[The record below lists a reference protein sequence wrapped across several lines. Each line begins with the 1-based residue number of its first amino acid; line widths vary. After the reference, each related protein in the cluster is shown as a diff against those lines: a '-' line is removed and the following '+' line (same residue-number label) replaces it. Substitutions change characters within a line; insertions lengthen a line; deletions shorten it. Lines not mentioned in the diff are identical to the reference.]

1 MFKAVN
7 SVLLIALSCYCFAQG
22 GQPAKTPRKTGEVE
36 EAEVVI
42 EKSRAITLPEA
53 DRNYE
58 KIGNST
64 TKENPMLR
72 PYEYTDYQLKL
83 ADLNPKFR
91 ILQMPTDAAGDQT
104 GNYVK
109 AGLSNYSG
117 LLAEGYFNSTR
128 NQDYSYGAKAKLLAF
143 GQGPVD
149 RANSSTSEGFL
160 GVHGKYFTSALT
172 ASGALEYSRRLYHFY
187 GYRPGTVS
195 RDRDD
200 RRDILHA
207 FNTIGVKTSFANA
220 DAESDMDYKLDVN
233 VFNLSD
239 NYNAR
244 EFEFGTNFTGKY
256 SLSDQLGV
264 GLNADLF
271 LTRVSDRGS
280 VSRNLFRLKPRLLY
294 DNGDNLSVSAGLN
307 IVYQNDTLPSATSL
321 NLLPSVEGRYTLG
334 ESFTVFAGFDG
345 DVQRVSLRGLTGE
358 NPWLEPNV
366 PLANTIKGREIYA
379 GFKGRVAGDLS
390 FAARLGYAGYKNL
403 YFYVNSVTDTSKFT
417 LAYDPEFT
425 GVVNFTGELA
435 YNAADKF
442 RLSAKVDFFSFNPPN
457 QEEAWH
463 RPKFTTTLL
472 GTYNLNQKLSFDT
485 EIYYLGGI
493 TAKNFVTNRKSEL
506 EPIVDVNVKA
516 EYAVFDR
523 LSAFLALNNLLN
535 SKYQRF
541 LYYPNRGL
549 TVMLG
554 ATYSF

>member
-1 MFKAVN
+1 MIKAIPCA
-7 SVLLIALSCYCFAQG
+7 LLIALSCHCFGQG
-22 GQPAKTPRKTGEVE
+22 GQPDKKPRKTGEVE

-72 PYEYTDYQLKL
+72 PYQYTDYELKL

-109 AGLSNYSG
+109 AGLSNYMG
-117 LLAEGYFNSTR
+117 LLGEGYFNSTR
-128 NQDYSYGAKAKLLAF
+128 SQDYSYGAKAKLLSF

-149 RANSSTSEGFL
+149 RANSSSSEGFL

-172 ASGALEYSRRLYHFY
+172 ASAALEYSARLYHFY
-187 GYRPGTVS
+187 GYRPGSVG

-200 RRDILHA
+200 RRDIRHA
-207 FNTIGVKTSFANA
+207 FITIGVKTSFANA
-220 DAESDMDYKLDVN
+220 DAESDLDYKLDVN

-244 EFEFGTNFTGKY
+244 EFEFGTSFTGKY
-256 SLSDQLGV
+256 NLSDQLGV

-271 LTRVSDRGS
+271 LTRVSDSGS
-280 VSRNLFRLKPRLLY
+280 VNRNLFRLKPRLLY
-294 DNGDNLSVSAGLN
+294 GNGDNLSVSVGLN
-307 IVYQNDTLPSATSL
+307 IVYQNDTLNSSTAL
-321 NLLPSVEGRYTLG
+321 NLLPSVEGQYTLA

-345 DVQRVSLRGLTGE
+345 DVQRTTLRQFSTE
-358 NPWLEPNV
+358 NPWLAPNV

-390 FAARLGYAGYKNL
+390 FAARLGYAGYKNM
-403 YFYVNSVTDTSKFT
+403 YFYVNSRTDTSKFT

-425 GVVNFTGELA
+425 GVINFTGELA

-442 RLSAKVDFFSFNPPN
+442 RLSAKVDFFNFNPPN

-472 GTYNLNQKLSFDT
+472 GKYNLNGKLSFDT

-493 TAKNFVTNRKSEL
+493 AAKNFVTNRKSEL
-506 EPIVDVNVKA
+506 EPIVDMNVKA

-535 SKYQRF
+535 RKYQRF

>member
-1 MFKAVN
+1 MFKVVN
-7 SVLLIALSCYCFAQG
+7 SVFLIALSCYCFGQ
-22 GQPAKTPRKTGEVE
+22 GQPPDKKPSKTGEVE

-53 DRNYE
+53 ERNYE
-58 KIGNST
+58 KIGNSA

-72 PYEYTDYQLKL
+72 PYQYTDYELKL

-91 ILQMPTDAAGDQT
+91 ILQMPTDAVGNQT
-104 GNYVK
+104 GNYAKV
-109 AGLSNYSG
+109 GLSNYVG
-117 LLAEGYFNSTR
+117 VLGEGYFNSTR
-128 NQDYSYGAKAKLLAF
+128 SRDYSYGAKARFLSF
-143 GQGPVD
+143 GLGPVD
-149 RANSSTSEGFL
+149 RANSSSSEGFL

-172 ASGALEYSRRLYHFY
+172 ASAALEYSRRLYHFY
-187 GYRPGTVS
+187 GYRPGSVR

-200 RRDILHA
+200 RRDIRHT

-220 DAESDMDYKLDVN
+220 DAESDLDYKLDVN

-244 EFEFGTNFTGKY
+244 EFEFGTSLTGKY
-256 SLSDQLGV
+256 NLSDQLGV

-271 LTRVSDRGS
+271 LTRVSDQGS
-280 VSRNLFRLKPRLLY
+280 VNRNLFRLKPRLLY
-294 DNGDNLSVSAGLN
+294 NNGDNLTVSAGLN
-307 IVYQNDTLPSATSL
+307 ILYQNDTLNSSTAL
-321 NLLPSVEGRYTLG
+321 NLLPTVEGQYTLA

-345 DVQRVSLRGLTGE
+345 DVQRTTLRQLSVE

-366 PLANTIKGREIYA
+366 PLANTLKGREIYA
-379 GFKGRVAGDLS
+379 GFKGRLAGDLS
-390 FAARLGYAGYKNL
+390 FAARLGYAGYKNM
-403 YFYVNSVTDTSKFT
+403 YFYVNSETDTSKFT

-425 GVVNFTGELA
+425 GVVNFSGELA

-442 RLSAKVDFFSFNPPN
+442 RLSAKVDLFNFNPPN

-463 RPKFTTTLL
+463 RPKFTTTLV
-472 GTYNLNQKLSFDT
+472 GKYNLNPKLSFDT

-506 EPIVDVNVKA
+506 DPIVDMNVKA
-516 EYAVFDR
+516 EYAVLDR
-523 LSAFLALNNLLN
+523 ISAFLALNNLLN
-535 SKYQRF
+535 QKYQRF

>member
-7 SVLLIALSCYCFAQG
+7 SVLLIALSCYCFGQG
-22 GQPAKTPRKTGEVE
+22 QQPDPKKPRKTGEVE

-58 KIGNST
+58 KIGNQT

-72 PYEYTDYQLKL
+72 PYEYTDYALKL

-91 ILQMPTDAAGDQT
+91 ILQMPTEAQGDQT

-117 LLAEGYFNSTR
+117 VLAEGYFNSTR

-187 GYRPGTVS
+187 GYRPGSVS

-200 RRDILHA
+200 RRDIRHA
-207 FNTIGVKTSFANA
+207 FSTIGIKTSFANA
-220 DAESDMDYKLDVN
+220 DAESDLDYKLDVN
-233 VFNLSD
+233 VYNLSD

-244 EFEFGTNFTGKY
+244 EFEFGTHFTGQY
-256 SLSDQLGV
+256 NLSNQLGV

-271 LTRVSDRGS
+271 LTRVADRGS
-280 VSRNLFRLKPRLLY
+280 VNRNLFRLKPRLRY
-294 DNGDNLSVSAGLN
+294 DNGDNLAVSVGLN
-307 IVYQNDTLPSATSL
+307 IVYQNDTLPSATAL
-321 NLLPSVEGRYTLG
+321 NLLPSVEGQYTLG

-345 DVQRVSLRGLTGE
+345 DVQRVSLRQLSQE
-358 NPWLEPNV
+358 NPWLRPNV
-366 PLANTIKGREIYA
+366 PLANTIKGGEIYG

-390 FAARLGYAGYKNL
+390 FAARLGYARYKNM
-403 YFYVNSVTDTSKFT
+403 YFYVNSVTDTSQFS

-442 RLSAKVDFFSFNPPN
+442 RLSAKVDFFNFNPPN

-463 RPKFTTTLL
+463 RPKFTTT
-472 GTYNLNQKLSFDT
+472 
-485 EIYYLGGI
+485 
-493 TAKNFVTNRKSEL
+493 
-506 EPIVDVNVKA
+506 
-516 EYAVFDR
+516 
-523 LSAFLALNNLLN
+523 
-535 SKYQRF
+535 
-541 LYYPNRGL
+541 
-549 TVMLG
+549 MLG
-554 ATYSF
+554 K